1 MAAETGLQTNP
12 NGKYGKMI
20 EKKTLL
26 AFGLSFLIL
35 IAWSLFFAPGEK
47 QPNQVQKGPA
57 EEKPIASAPLTPTE
71 TSPAPQP
78 TVGGEATSVSPPT
91 TVEEKQ
97 LIVETDLYRAVLTNA
112 GPTIKSLK
120 LKQYRQT
127 IDPHSPPIEML
138 GGKEGTVNSLL
149 LGFAPDSGEKGPL
162 TAAVYEMDRQD
173 THIVVT
179 TAPQEIAFRR
189 QSSDGLSLTQTL
201 RFYPESYCIDVRI
214 EVHNSKETPVNGR
227 FRAELSALP
236 SSVKSSYSYVG
247 LIVLDNE
254 KLQEVKLKEGGE
266 DKTLTGEIQ
275 WMAYEDAYFIS
286 AVVPQEGVK
295 GLFRGS
301 LTQTG
306 LLKASYAGEPAA
318 LSPSGS
324 LSSTMTLYFGPRD
337 LGVLRSS
344 GHRLDRAVYFG
355 WTDIIARPLLYVLR
369 FFNQYIHNYGVSIIL
384 LTILIKILF
393 WPLTHK
399 SYKSMKEMQ
408 KLQPRMA
415 KLREKYKGNREQL
428 NRETMGLYKTYK
440 INPMSGCLPMVI
452 QIPVFFALYR
462 ILGSAIELRHAPF
475 MLWIKDLSAPD
486 RLFNFSFSIP
496 FMSPPYG
503 IPVLTLLMGASM
515 FIQQKMTPTP
525 GDPAQAKI
533 MMLLPIVFT
542 VMFIN
547 FQSGLVLYWLV
558 NNILSIGQQY
568 RIQKRSV

>member
-1 MAAETGLQTNP
+1 M
-12 NGKYGKMI
+12 M

-35 IAWSLFFAPGEK
+35 IAWSVLFAPQEK
-47 QPNQVQKGPA
+47 QPDQAQKGPS
-57 EEKPIASAPLTPTE
+57 EEKSIASAPLTPTE
-71 TSPAPQP
+71 KSPPAQP
-78 TVGGEATSVSPPT
+78 SVGGEATSVSPSA
-91 TVEEKQ
+91 TVEEKE

-127 IDPHSPPIEML
+127 IDPQSPPIEIVGVKKDIGNL
-138 GGKEGTVNSLL
+138 LL
-149 LGFAPDSGEKGPL
+149 LGFAPESGEKEPL

-173 THIVVT
+173 GHVVVAT
-179 TAPQEIAFRR
+179 DPQEIVFRGR
-189 QSSDGLSLTQTL
+189 SIEGLPLTQTL
-201 RFYPESYCIDVRI
+201 RFYPDSYRIDVRI
-214 EVHNSKETPVNGR
+214 EVQNPKETPVNGS

-236 SSVKSSYSYVG
+236 PSEKGGYYSYVG
-247 LIVLDNE
+247 VVVLANE
-254 KLQEVKLKEGGE
+254 KLEEVELEEGGE
-266 DKTLTGEIQ
+266 EKTLTGSIH
-275 WMAYEDAYFIS
+275 WMAYEDDYFIS
-286 AVVPQEGVK
+286 AVVPQEGAK
-295 GLFRGS
+295 GRFRGS
-301 LTQTG
+301 RSPTG
-306 LLKASYAGEPAA
+306 LLKASYAGEPAT

-324 LSSTMTLYFGPRD
+324 LSTTMTLYFGPRD
-337 LGVLRSS
+337 LGVLRGF

-369 FFNQYIHNYGVSIIL
+369 FFNQYLHNYGISIIL
-384 LTILIKILF
+384 LTILVKIIF

-408 KLQPRMA
+408 KLQPRIA
-415 KLREKYKGNREQL
+415 KIREKYKGNREQL
-428 NRETMGLYKTYK
+428 NREMMGLYKTYK

-452 QIPVFFALYR
+452 QIPVFFALFR

-486 RLFNFSFSIP
+486 RLFSFPFSIP

-533 MMLLPIVFT
+533 MMLLPVVFT

-558 NNILSIGQQY
+558 NNLLSIGQQY

>member
-1 MAAETGLQTNP
+1 M
-12 NGKYGKMI
+12 M
-20 EKKTLL
+20 EKRTLL

-35 IAWSLFFAPGEK
+35 IAWSLLFAPRQE
-47 QPNQVQKGPA
+47 QHNQVQKGPA
-57 EEKPIASAPLTPTE
+57 EEKPTASAPLTPKE
-71 TSPAPQP
+71 TPAIPQP
-78 TVGGEATSVSPPT
+78 KIGPEALSVSPPAH
-91 TVEEKQ
+91 VEERD
-97 LIVETDLYRAVLTNA
+97 LIVETDLYRAVLTNV

-127 IDPHSPPIEML
+127 IDPHSPPIEMVTL
-138 GGKEGTVNSLL
+138 KKDMGDFLL
-149 LGFAPDSGEKGPL
+149 LGFTPEGNKKEPLKG
-162 TAAVYEMDRQD
+162 AVYEMDRQG
-173 THIVVT
+173 TQMLVATSPEEV
-179 TAPQEIAFRR
+179 AFKGR
-189 QSSDGLSLTQTL
+189 SSDGLSLTQTF
-201 RFYPESYCIDVRI
+201 RFYPDSYRIDVRI
-214 EVHNSKETPVNGR
+214 EVHNPKETPVNGR
-227 FRAELSALP
+227 FKADLSVPP
-236 SSVKSSYSYVG
+236 SSETARYSYMG
-247 LIVLDNE
+247 LIVLDND
-254 KLQEVKLKEGGE
+254 KLEEVKLKEGGE

-275 WMAYEDAYFIS
+275 WMAYEDAYFLS
-286 AVVPQEGVK
+286 AVVPQGGAK

-301 LTQTG
+301 QSKTG
-306 LLKASYAGEPAA
+306 LLEASYAGEPAT
-318 LSPSGS
+318 LNPSES
-324 LSSTMTLYFGPRD
+324 LSTTMTLYFGPRD

-344 GHRLDRAVYFG
+344 GHKLDRAVYFG
-355 WTDIIARPLLYVLR
+355 WTDIIAKPLLYVLR

-384 LTILIKILF
+384 LTILVKIIF

-399 SYKSMKEMQ
+399 SYKSMREMQ
-408 KLQPRMA
+408 KLQPRIA
-415 KLREKYKGNREQL
+415 KIREKYKGNKEQL
-428 NRETMGLYKTYK
+428 NREMMGLYKTYK

-486 RLFNFSFSIP
+486 RLFSFPFSIP

-558 NNILSIGQQY
+558 NNLLSIGQQY
-568 RIQKRSV
+568 RIQKRSA